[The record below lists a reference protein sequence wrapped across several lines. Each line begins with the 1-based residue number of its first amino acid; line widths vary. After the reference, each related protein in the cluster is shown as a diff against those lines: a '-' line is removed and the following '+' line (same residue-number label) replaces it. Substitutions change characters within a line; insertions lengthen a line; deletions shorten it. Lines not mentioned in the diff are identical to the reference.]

1 MRSISNGKD
10 RQLTVGID
18 IGSSNIRCAI
28 GSIIPDA
35 NRVKLLGISATPSMG
50 FRKGSISHR
59 NQLIEQLEKVLFEAE
74 TMADVKVN
82 NAVLAITGN
91 HIRCL
96 NTQAATAL
104 NRNRSNGVSGDRA
117 IVETDIDCPADLA
130 RPRGDIALRIL
141 ACLQLGFPP
150 RSHQTERCEFP
161 LLPWARFHV
170 LRQSRGFAT

>member
-35 NRVKLLGISATPSMG
+35 NRVKLLGISSTPSMG

-96 NTQAATAL
+96 NTQAAAAL

-117 IVETDIDCPADLA
+117 IVETDIDQVLNLSQAISLPPD
-130 RPRGDIALRIL
+130 RDIL
-141 ACLQLGFPP
+141 
-150 RSHQTERCEFP
+150 HT
-161 LLPWARFHV
+161 LPQEYSV
-170 LRQSRGFAT
+170 DTLKEINNPIG